1 MAAKGLPFGSG
12 FRRDAGDSAA
22 GPSICCFGSEAS
34 FDPKPGAADAQKIND
49 DPREF
54 FMQHDLNGDEALSPS
69 EFFKM
74 RLDVRGGE
82 VVAADMEF
90 FHSADNNTNGVLEY
104 DELVDAYMP
113 LLQAQVPCRPS
124 ALGLCR
130 SCPRAP
136 PDPSPLL
143 TQRSSRREARGP
155 ARPTPGRAPAETA
168 ARRTPPPGRGPPC
181 AGTSKTF

>member
-1 MAAKGLPFGSG
+1 
-12 FRRDAGDSAA
+12 
-22 GPSICCFGSEAS
+22 
-34 FDPKPGAADAQKIND
+34 
-49 DPREF
+49 
-54 FMQHDLNGDEALSPS
+54 MQHDLNGDEALSPS

-82 VVAADMEF
+82 VAAADMEF

-124 ALGLCR
+124 ALGLRR

-143 TQRSSRREARGP
+143 TQRGSRREARGP
-155 ARPTPGRAPAETA
+155 ARPTPGRAPAATA
-168 ARRTPPPGRGPPC
+168 ARRTPLPERGPPC
-181 AGTSKTF
+181 AGTRKTF